1 MLRKPHKL
9 RVVALGSTFCVLAA
23 LVGGRLYD
31 LQVRQHEHYTERA
44 DRQQTKN
51 FVIQAERGEI
61 VDRTGR
67 PLATSIGTLSIYVS
81 PKYFRAPE
89 ADVDLTGLSHQIGYF
104 TGLPANVIEARLQGN
119 VVTNLGRQLDPEVA
133 NKVATLFDDYEIS
146 RRGFWFHRESKRQ
159 YPRALAPHVIGWCG
173 TDPDGDNR
181 GQAALELRYNDEISG
196 QRIEG
201 KTSRTG
207 LSQAMQPLPPDQIL
221 AARGSTLV
229 LTIDAAIQE
238 ATEAAVAES
247 ALEFEADACG
257 AIVMDVDTG
266 AILAMASWPTFDNGA
281 YGEYEAEQRRN
292 RILTDPIETG
302 SVAKLFTA
310 AMLLDTGKV
319 SLNTMIDCEGGR
331 AVIGPRTIKD
341 APGHTL
347 HVAPFYEVIRYSS
360 NVGTVK
366 AAQALENEE
375 WYGYLRRFGLGER
388 TGIDLPGE
396 GSGILYPTSK
406 WTSYSRTS
414 LPMGYEMALT
424 PMQIV
429 TGIAALVNGGE
440 LLQPYVVRE
449 MQDSKGHVLWRHER
463 VVRHRVVRPATS
475 VLLREVMED
484 VVVHGTGEAARV
496 PGYRIGG
503 KTGTTRKSH
512 ILTHREYIAS
522 FAGALPMDDP
532 RVAIYCFV
540 DNPHGAYYASTVAAP
555 MFRKIAEASILH
567 LGILPS
573 EPIETP
579 LVAEG
584 SVPFI
589 GRQQSV
595 AETVT
600 DPLYPGVPDFA
611 GLSMAQVRQQM
622 PPMIANVRFVG
633 TGRVA
638 DQTPLPGERYDAST
652 EIVLVFST
660 DVPSAAAFA
669 PAAIASA
676 QETSR

>member
-1 MLRKPHKL
+1 
-9 RVVALGSTFCVLAA
+9 
-23 LVGGRLYD
+23 
-31 LQVRQHEHYTERA
+31 
-44 DRQQTKN
+44 
-51 FVIQAERGEI
+51 
-61 VDRTGR
+61 
-67 PLATSIGTLSIYVS
+67 
-81 PKYFRAPE
+81 
-89 ADVDLTGLSHQIGYF
+89 
-104 TGLPANVIEARLQGN
+104 
-119 VVTNLGRQLDPEVA
+119 
-133 NKVATLFDDYEIS
+133 
-146 RRGFWFHRESKRQ
+146 
-159 YPRALAPHVIGWCG
+159 
-173 TDPDGDNR
+173 
-181 GQAALELRYNDEISG
+181 
-196 QRIEG
+196 
-201 KTSRTG
+201 
-207 LSQAMQPLPPDQIL
+207 
-221 AARGSTLV
+221 
-229 LTIDAAIQE
+229 
-238 ATEAAVAES
+238 
-247 ALEFEADACG
+247 
-257 AIVMDVDTG
+257 
-266 AILAMASWPTFDNGA
+266 
-281 YGEYEAEQRRN
+281 
-292 RILTDPIETG
+292 
-302 SVAKLFTA
+302 
-310 AMLLDTGKV
+310 
-319 SLNTMIDCEGGR
+319 
-331 AVIGPRTIKD
+331 
-341 APGHTL
+341 
-347 HVAPFYEVIRYSS
+347 
-360 NVGTVK
+360 
-366 AAQALENEE
+366 
-375 WYGYLRRFGLGER
+375 
-388 TGIDLPGE
+388 
-396 GSGILYPTSK
+396 
-406 WTSYSRTS
+406 
-414 LPMGYEMALT
+414 
-424 PMQIV
+424 
-429 TGIAALVNGGE
+429 
-440 LLQPYVVRE
+440 

-512 ILTHREYIAS
+512 ILSHREYIAS

-589 GRQQSV
+589 GRQQTVS
-595 AETVT
+595 ETIA

-622 PPMIANVRFVG
+622 PPAIANVRFVG

-638 DQTPLPGERYDAST
+638 DQSPLPGERYDAST